1 MVSSERTHHF
11 QCVKEPMLSR
21 SESMGF
27 PQKSGKQREKAS
39 EKGVPPTPICQL
51 FQVHGSKFKSDP
63 SCDGG
68 QASVVCITH
77 RVFLFRVCKDP
88 FNGFFALRINL
99 SAQLP
104 GVGLCRLC
112 HLFLLILLL
121 VGTGLDMGAVNE
133 NCVRID
139 HTVIECL
146 VENML
151 ENLTGQLV
159 RKALAE
165 GIAHRRKVWNVIQ
178 QSIPQKPAVGQIYL
192 NFPLGLPQRRN
203 AKQML
208 NEHHLDQHNRIG
220 SGVSVVMAIVRV
232 KSFIQP
238 FVIHDP
244 YTRI

>member
-1 MVSSERTHHF
+1 MYNASRVS
-11 QCVKEPMLSR
+11 LSR
-21 SESMGF
+21 LQRPVQRF
-27 PQKSGKQREKAS
+27 LCAAHKSPS
-39 EKGVPPTPICQL
+39 YVPFCVSVQPNPDTPARY
-51 FQVHGSKFKSDP
+51 VR
-63 SCDGG
+63 
-68 QASVVCITH
+68 CI
-77 RVFLFRVCKDP
+77 P
-88 FNGFFALRINL
+88 FALFHSHHIFLVDL
-99 SAQLP
+99 SAQLS
-104 GVGLCRLC
+104 GIDLCRFRN
-112 HLFLLILLL
+112 LFLLILLL
-121 VGTGLDMGAVNE
+121 VGSGLDMGAVNE